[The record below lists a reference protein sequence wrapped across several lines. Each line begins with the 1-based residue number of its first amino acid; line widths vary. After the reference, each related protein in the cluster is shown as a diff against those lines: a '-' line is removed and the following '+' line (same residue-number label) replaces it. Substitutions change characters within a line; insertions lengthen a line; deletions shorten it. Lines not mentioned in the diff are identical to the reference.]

1 MKHAY
6 FILIL
11 LLPALSY
18 SQSESKQVQVMMQMA
33 MLRSSLLNKDSV
45 GLESVLANDVTY
57 GHSNGLIQTKPQL
70 IRSVMS
76 GDQDYKSIDASNM
89 VVRVYD
95 NTAVVTINLKVNLI
109 FGGKP
114 TDLNMYAMLVWVKK
128 DKNWQLVAR
137 QSVKI

>member
-1 MKHAY
+1 MKHVY

-11 LLPALSY
+11 LLPTLCY
-18 SQSESKQVQVMMQMA
+18 SQGEPKQVQVMMQMA
-33 MLRSSLLNKDSV
+33 LLRNSLLNKDSA
-45 GLESVLANDVTY
+45 GLATVLADDVTY
-57 GHSNGLIQTKPQL
+57 GHSNGLIQTKAQL

-76 GDQDYKSIDASNM
+76 GDQDYKSIEASNM
-89 VVRVYD
+89 VVRMYD
-95 NTAVVTINLKVNLI
+95 NSAVVTINLKVNLI